1 MKQMDLFDMPAA
13 KGLVGGRQSD
23 LEELIAWEKSLA
35 AAVFAK
41 DKKKADAWVANIGI
55 WARSHMAVSASGAV

>member
-13 KGLVGGRQSD
+13 KGMAGERQCD
-23 LEELIAWEKSLA
+23 LEEMIAWEDSLA

-41 DKKKADAWVANIGI
+41 DEKKADAWIEKAKAGQMMRIC
-55 WARSHMAVSASGAV
+55 

>member
-23 LEELIAWEKSLA
+23 LEELIAWEDSLA

-41 DKKKADAWVANIGI
+41 DDKKRRPMPGWRKP
-55 WARSHMAVSASGAV
+55 RPAS